1 MTYPNCDILSQIG
14 FKIGLQ
20 RRAVPF
26 FKGIIMEFKLTVNFG
41 FGEQIEFT
49 TYDFWKTLAVADFAK
64 NLEEDSDAFDAD
76 FDEEVYEYD
85 DEGTAYWLDVE
96 NDVWYWYDEESDDW
110 YDCEEVEEE
119 EVEEDEAI

>member
-1 MTYPNCDILSQIG
+1 
-14 FKIGLQ
+14 LQ
-20 RRAVPF
+20 RRAAPF
-26 FKGIIMEFKLTVNFG
+26 FKGLIMEFTLTIDFG
-41 FGEQIEFT
+41 FGEQVTYST
-49 TYDFWKTLAVADFAK
+49 TDLWKTVALAGFVESLDEFESE
-64 NLEEDSDAFDAD
+64 LDES